1 MTRLIKSCV
10 AAFAVLAVAAA
21 AAYADGTIYAI
32 PPSQFFGGDITI
44 AQGEAVTFTNG
55 DTMPHDVTA
64 VKKGDD
70 GKPLFASAQTSAA
83 QSSPVAG
90 VEYLTT
96 GAYDYICSIHPF
108 MKGSI
113 TVSSE
118 GTPKPRPGS
127 GGGGQPG
134 PAAPAAADTAA
145 PSFTI
150 KVLDTKKSGVRKRRS
165 LQLSVNTNEAATLA
179 ITAKSGST
187 TIATGTSKLNKAGA
201 KKITV
206 KLTKAGLKAA
216 KSSKQLKIAV
226 QAKGTDAAGN
236 SSTASASGKLR

>member
-1 MTRLIKSCV
+1 MRKLIQIC
-10 AAFAVLAVAAA
+10 AAVLAVLALAAA
-21 AAYADGTIYAI
+21 AAYADGTIYAA
-32 PPSQFFGGDITI
+32 PPNQFFGGDITVG
-44 AQGEAVTFTNG
+44 QGEAVTFTNG
-55 DTMPHDVTA
+55 DTMNHDVTA

-70 GKPLFASAQTSAA
+70 GKPLFASEQIGPA

-96 GAYDYICSIHPF
+96 GAYEYICSIHPF
-108 MKGSI
+108 MKGTI
-113 TVSSE
+113 TVSSA

-134 PAAPAAADTAA
+134 PASGAAADTVA
-145 PSFTI
+145 PSFTV
-150 KVLDTKKSGVRKRRS
+150 KVLDTKKSSVRKRRS

-187 TIATGTSKLNKAGA
+187 TLATGTSKLNKAGA
-201 KKITV
+201 RKVTV

-216 KSSKQLKIAV
+216 KSSKQLKVAV
-226 QAKGTDAAGN
+226 SAKATDAAGN
-236 SSTASASGKLR
+236 SSTATASGKLR